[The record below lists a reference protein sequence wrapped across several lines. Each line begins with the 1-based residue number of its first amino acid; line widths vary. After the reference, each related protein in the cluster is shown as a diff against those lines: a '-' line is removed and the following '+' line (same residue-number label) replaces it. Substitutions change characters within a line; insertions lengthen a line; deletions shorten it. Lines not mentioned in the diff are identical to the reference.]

1 MTSNELKSRLKRLKS
16 SSETLSERCGA
27 LIENNEELDDISI
40 DLIDVSKTVESI
52 AYDLYVCRNLRAV
65 VFCPRCVNFTSV
77 STAGGSKAISK
88 CLKTGLPVGDCDYC
102 SKYKPRP
109 DTLCWDCKN
118 ATNNGCEW
126 SRSFKPVEGWNA
138 VPSAI
143 LVGGANDKYTDSY
156 LVLECPKFER
166 G

>member
-27 LIENNEELDDISI
+27 LIKSDEELDDISI
-40 DLIDVSKTVESI
+40 DLIDVSKTVERI
-52 AYDLYVCRNLRAV
+52 ASDLYACRNLRAV
-65 VFCPRCVNFTSV
+65 VFCPRCVSFTSV

-118 ATNNGCEW
+118 STNNGCEW
-126 SRSFKPVEGWNA
+126 IRSFKPVEGWNA

>member
-1 MTSNELKSRLKRLKS
+1 MTSSELKSRLKRLKS

-27 LIENNEELDDISI
+27 LIKSDEELDDISI
-40 DLIDVSKTVESI
+40 DLIDVSKNVERI
-52 AYDLYVCRNLRAV
+52 ASDLYTCRNLRAV

>member
-1 MTSNELKSRLKRLKS
+1 MTSSELKSCLKRLKS
-16 SSETLSERCGA
+16 SSETFSECCSA
-27 LIENNEELDDISI
+27 LIKSDEELNDISI
-40 DLIDVSKTVESI
+40 DLIDVSKNVERI
-52 AYDLYVCRNLRAV
+52 ASDLYTCRNLRAV

-77 STAGGSKAISK
+77 SMAGGARAISK
-88 CLKTGLPVGDCDYC
+88 CLKTGLHVGDCDYC

>member
-1 MTSNELKSRLKRLKS
+1 MTSSELKSRLKRLKS

-27 LIENNEELDDISI
+27 LIKRDEELDDISI
-40 DLIDVSKTVESI
+40 DLIDASKNVERI
-52 AYDLYVCRNLRAV
+52 ASDLYTCRNLRAV

-77 STAGGSKAISK
+77 SPAGGAKAISK

-118 ATNNGCEW
+118 STNNGCEW
-126 SRSFKPVEGWNA
+126 SMSFKPVEGWNA

-143 LVGGANDKYTDSY
+143 LGGGANDKYTDSY
-156 LVLECPKFER
+156 LVLECPKFEK

>member
-1 MTSNELKSRLKRLKS
+1 MTSSELKSRLKRLKS
-16 SSETLSERCGA
+16 SSEMLSERCDA
-27 LIENNEELDDISI
+27 LIKSDEELDDISI
-40 DLIDVSKTVESI
+40 DLIDVSKTVERI
-52 AYDLYVCRNLRAV
+52 ASDLYVCRNLRAV

-118 ATNNGCEW
+118 STNNGCEW

>member
-1 MTSNELKSRLKRLKS
+1 MTSSELKSRLKRLKS

-27 LIENNEELDDISI
+27 LIKSDEAFEDISGG
-40 DLIDVSKTVESI
+40 LIDVSKTVERI
-52 AYDLYVCRNLRAV
+52 ASDLYACRNLRAV

-77 STAGGSKAISK
+77 STAGGAKAISK

-118 ATNNGCEW
+118 STNNGCEW
-126 SRSFKPVEGWNA
+126 SRSLKPVEGWNA

>member
-1 MTSNELKSRLKRLKS
+1 MTSSELKSRLKRLKS

-27 LIENNEELDDISI
+27 LIKRDEKLDDISI

-52 AYDLYVCRNLRAV
+52 ASDLYACRNLRAV

-77 STAGGSKAISK
+77 STAGGAKAISK

-118 ATNNGCEW
+118 STNNGCEW
-126 SRSFKPVEGWNA
+126 SMSFKPVEGWNA

>member
-16 SSETLSERCGA
+16 SSETLSERCDA
-27 LIENNEELDDISI
+27 LIKSDEAFEDISI
-40 DLIDVSKTVESI
+40 DLVDVSKTVESI
-52 AYDLYVCRNLRAV
+52 ASDLYTCRNLRAV

-77 STAGGSKAISK
+77 SAAGGAKAISK

-109 DTLCWDCKN
+109 GTLCWDCKN
-118 ATNNGCEW
+118 STNNGCEW

>member
-1 MTSNELKSRLKRLKS
+1 MTSSELKSRLKRLKS

-27 LIENNEELDDISI
+27 LIKSDEAFEDISGG
-40 DLIDVSKTVESI
+40 LIDVSKTVERI
-52 AYDLYVCRNLRAV
+52 ASDLYACRNLRAV

-118 ATNNGCEW
+118 STNNGCEW
-126 SRSFKPVEGWNA
+126 SRSLKPVEGWNA

>member
-1 MTSNELKSRLKRLKS
+1 MTSSELKSRLKRLKS
-16 SSETLSERCGA
+16 FSETLSERCDA
-27 LIENNEELDDISI
+27 LIKSDEAIEDISG
-40 DLIDVSKTVESI
+40 DLIDVSKTVEKI
-52 AYDLYVCRNLRAV
+52 ASDLYTCRNLRAV

-77 STAGGSKAISK
+77 STAGGAKAISK

>member
-1 MTSNELKSRLKRLKS
+1 MTSSELKSRLKRLKS
-16 SSETLSERCGA
+16 SSEMLSERCDA
-27 LIENNEELDDISI
+27 LIKSDEELDDISI
-40 DLIDVSKTVESI
+40 DLIDVSKTVERI
-52 AYDLYVCRNLRAV
+52 ASDLYTCRNLRAV

-118 ATNNGCEW
+118 STNNGCEW

>member
-1 MTSNELKSRLKRLKS
+1 MTSSELKSRLKRLKS

-27 LIENNEELDDISI
+27 LIKRDEELDDISI
-40 DLIDVSKTVESI
+40 DLIDVSKNVERI
-52 AYDLYVCRNLRAV
+52 ASDLYTCRNLRAV

-77 STAGGSKAISK
+77 SMAGGSRAISK

-102 SKYKPRP
+102 SKYKPRL

-118 ATNNGCEW
+118 STNNGCEW
-126 SRSFKPVEGWNA
+126 SRSLKPVEGWNA

>member
-1 MTSNELKSRLKRLKS
+1 MTSSELKSRLKRLKS
-16 SSETLSERCGA
+16 SSETLSECCDA
-27 LIENNEELDDISI
+27 LIKSDEELDDISI
-40 DLIDVSKTVESI
+40 DLIDVSKNVERI
-52 AYDLYVCRNLRAV
+52 ASDLYTCRNLRAV

-77 STAGGSKAISK
+77 STAGGAKAISK
-88 CLKTGLPVGDCDYC
+88 CLKTGLTVGDCDYC

-118 ATNNGCEW
+118 STNNGCEW
-126 SRSFKPVEGWNA
+126 SRSLKPVEGWNA

-156 LVLECPKFER
+156 LVLKCPKFER

>member
-27 LIENNEELDDISI
+27 LIKSDEKLDDISI
-40 DLIDVSKTVESI
+40 DLIDVSKNVERI
-52 AYDLYVCRNLRAV
+52 ASDLYTCRNLRAV

-88 CLKTGLPVGDCDYC
+88 CLKTGSPVGDCDYC

-118 ATNNGCEW
+118 STNNGCEW
-126 SRSFKPVEGWNA
+126 SRRSKPVEGWNA

>member
-1 MTSNELKSRLKRLKS
+1 MTSSELKSRLKRLKS

-27 LIENNEELDDISI
+27 LIKRDEAFEDISG
-40 DLIDVSKTVESI
+40 DLIDVSKTVERI
-52 AYDLYVCRNLRAV
+52 ASDLYACRNLRAV

-118 ATNNGCEW
+118 STNNGCEW

>member
-1 MTSNELKSRLKRLKS
+1 MTSSELKSRLKRLKS
-16 SSETLSERCGA
+16 STETLSERCDA
-27 LIENNEELDDISI
+27 LVKSDEELDDISI
-40 DLIDVSKTVESI
+40 DLIDVSKTVERI
-52 AYDLYVCRNLRAV
+52 ASDLYACRNLRAV

>member
-1 MTSNELKSRLKRLKS
+1 MTSSELKSRLKRLKS
-16 SSETLSERCGA
+16 SSEMLSERCSA
-27 LIENNEELDDISI
+27 LIKSDEELDDISI

-52 AYDLYVCRNLRAV
+52 ASDLYACRNLRAV

-77 STAGGSKAISK
+77 STAGGAKAISK

-118 ATNNGCEW
+118 STNNGCEW

>member
-16 SSETLSERCGA
+16 SSETLSERCDA
-27 LIENNEELDDISI
+27 LIKRDEELDDIST
-40 DLIDVSKTVESI
+40 DLIDVSKTVERI
-52 AYDLYVCRNLRAV
+52 ASDLYTCRNLRAV

-77 STAGGSKAISK
+77 SMAGGARAISK

-118 ATNNGCEW
+118 STNNGCEW

>member
-1 MTSNELKSRLKRLKS
+1 MTSSELKSRLKRLKS
-16 SSETLSERCGA
+16 SSETLSERCDA
-27 LIENNEELDDISI
+27 LVKSDEELDDISI
-40 DLIDVSKTVESI
+40 DLIDVSKTVERI
-52 AYDLYVCRNLRAV
+52 ASDLYACRNLRAV

>member
-1 MTSNELKSRLKRLKS
+1 MTSSELKSRIKRLKS

-27 LIENNEELDDISI
+27 LIKSNEELDDISI
-40 DLIDVSKTVESI
+40 DLIDVSKNVERI
-52 AYDLYVCRNLRAV
+52 ASDLYTCRNLRAV

-118 ATNNGCEW
+118 STNNGCEW

-143 LVGGANDKYTDSY
+143 LVGGGNDKYTDSY
-156 LVLECPKFER
+156 LVLDCPKFEK

>member
-1 MTSNELKSRLKRLKS
+1 MTSSELKSRLKRLKS
-16 SSETLSERCGA
+16 SSETLSERCDA
-27 LIENNEELDDISI
+27 LIKSDEELDDISI
-40 DLIDVSKTVESI
+40 DLIDVSKTVERI
-52 AYDLYVCRNLRAV
+52 ASDLYTCRNLRAV

-77 STAGGSKAISK
+77 SMAGGARAISK

-118 ATNNGCEW
+118 SANNGCEW

>member
-1 MTSNELKSRLKRLKS
+1 MTSSELKSRLKRLKS

-40 DLIDVSKTVESI
+40 DLIDVSNNVYRI
-52 AYDLYVCRNLRAV
+52 ASDLYACRNLRAV

-118 ATNNGCEW
+118 STNNGCEW

>member
-40 DLIDVSKTVESI
+40 DLIDVSKTVERI
-52 AYDLYVCRNLRAV
+52 ASDLYVCRNLRAV

-143 LVGGANDKYTDSY
+143 LVGGANDKYMDSY

>member
-1 MTSNELKSRLKRLKS
+1 MTSSELKSRLKRLKS

-27 LIENNEELDDISI
+27 LIKSDEAFEDIST
-40 DLIDVSKTVESI
+40 DLIDVSKTVERI
-52 AYDLYVCRNLRAV
+52 ASDLYACRSLRAV

-77 STAGGSKAISK
+77 STAGGAKAISK

-118 ATNNGCEW
+118 STNNGCEW
-126 SRSFKPVEGWNA
+126 SRSLKPVEGWNA

>member
-1 MTSNELKSRLKRLKS
+1 MTSSELKSRLKRLKS

-27 LIENNEELDDISI
+27 LIKRDEELDDISI
-40 DLIDVSKTVESI
+40 DLIDVSKTVERI
-52 AYDLYVCRNLRAV
+52 ASDLYTCRNLRAV

>member
-1 MTSNELKSRLKRLKS
+1 MTSSELKSRLKRLKS
-16 SSETLSERCGA
+16 SSETLSECCDA
-27 LIENNEELDDISI
+27 LIKRDEELDDISI
-40 DLIDVSKTVESI
+40 DLIDVSKNVERI
-52 AYDLYVCRNLRAV
+52 ASDLYTCRNLRAV

-88 CLKTGLPVGDCDYC
+88 CLKTGLTVGDCDYC

-118 ATNNGCEW
+118 STNNGCEW

-143 LVGGANDKYTDSY
+143 LVGGANDKYTGSY